1 MQKTRKERILEA
13 LQEEKKN
20 KKAKNL
26 KRVQQL
32 LGLLQSQPLSLFP
45 ESK

>member
-13 LQEEKKN
+13 LQEERKQKS
-20 KKAKNL
+20 KNL